1 MIINSQ
7 LHLLMVLVPAMMKA
21 IGFHVPDWYCP
32 LYMLDM
38 QDRIRR
44 GMHYDDVAVW
54 LYRESSGKYDLQE
67 SYTIARMTSTLW
79 SMVQQVDLPERK
91 YDH

>member
-7 LHLLMVLVPAMMKA
+7 IHLLMVLVPAMMKA
-21 IGFHVPDWYCP
+21 IGFHVPDWYRP
-32 LYMLDM
+32 LYMQSL
-38 QDRIRR
+38 QNRIRR
-44 GMHYDDVAVW
+44 GMHYDDAAVL
-54 LYRESSGKYDLQE
+54 LYKESGKYDLQE

-79 SMVQQVDLPERK
+79 SIVKQVDLSEHR